1 MIACAL
7 EALINLLYF
16 GFDKKERESDEASS
30 MVDKLLTIAMLSPTT
45 IESVCFAISANVYS
59 LFSDTT
65 RIEY

>member
-1 MIACAL
+1 
-7 EALINLLYF
+7 
-16 GFDKKERESDEASS
+16 
-30 MVDKLLTIAMLSPTT
+30 LTIAMLSPTT

>member
-7 EALINLLYF
+7 EELINLLYF
-16 GFDKKERESDEASS
+16 GFDKKESELDEAASR
-30 MVDKLLTIAMLSPTT
+30 VDKLLTIAMLSPTT
-45 IESVCFAISANVYS
+45 VIVCFAISANVYS

>member
-7 EALINLLYF
+7 EELINLLYF
-16 GFDKKERESDEASS
+16 GFDKKESELDEAASR
-30 MVDKLLTIAMLSPTT
+30 VDKLLTIAMLSPTT